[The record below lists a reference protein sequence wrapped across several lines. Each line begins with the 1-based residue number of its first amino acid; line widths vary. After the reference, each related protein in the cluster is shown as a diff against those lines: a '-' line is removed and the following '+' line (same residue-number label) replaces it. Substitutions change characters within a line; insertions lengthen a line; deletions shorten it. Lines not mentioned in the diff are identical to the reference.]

1 MDLKIMKKLKIIPNI
16 VKNYNFLKSHIEL
29 NEYYI
34 NQKGVFLG
42 LDFAISHFNYAKHL
56 ISEILKDLELIKQ
69 FKLNNL

>member
-1 MDLKIMKKLKIIPNI
+1 MK
-16 VKNYNFLKSHIEL
+16 L

-34 NQKGVFLG
+34 NCKENFLG
-42 LDFAISHFNYAKHL
+42 IDFAISHFNYAKHL